1 MSERISEAEL
11 AIMEVLWA
19 EAPLTA
25 NDVAERIDK
34 GRGRGRGWSMATIK
48 TLLGRLLAKGVLG
61 HVEEGRRYL
70 YRPLVER
77 SAYVTH
83 ESTRLIERLF
93 AGRAVPL
100 VAHLAESGQ
109 LSAADIAE
117 LEALVRELKA

>member
-1 MSERISEAEL
+1 MSDRISEAEL
-11 AIMEVLWA
+11 AIMDVLWA

-34 GRGRGRGWSMATIK
+34 DRGWSLATIK

-61 HVEEGRRYL
+61 HVEDGRRYL

-83 ESTRLIERLF
+83 ESTRLIARLF
-93 AGRAVPL
+93 AGRAAPL

>member
-11 AIMEVLWA
+11 AVMEVLWDT
-19 EAPLTA
+19 APLTA
-25 NDVAERIDK
+25 ADVAERIDPA
-34 GRGRGRGWSMATIK
+34 RDWSLTTVK

-61 HVEEGRRYL
+61 HVEDGRRYR

-83 ESTRLIERLF
+83 ESTRLIDRLF
-93 AGRAVPL
+93 AGRAAPL
-100 VAHLAESGQ
+100 VAHLAENGQ

-117 LEALVRELKA
+117 LDALVRELKA

>member
-11 AIMEVLWA
+11 AIMDVLWA

-25 NDVAERIDK
+25 AEVAERIDPV
-34 GRGRGRGWSMATIK
+34 RDWSMTTIK

-83 ESTRLIERLF
+83 ESTRLIDRLF
-93 AGRAVPL
+93 AGRAAPL

>member
-25 NDVAERIDK
+25 NDVADRIDK
-34 GRGRGRGWSMATIK
+34 GRGWSMATVK

-83 ESTRLIERLF
+83 ESTRLIDRLF
-93 AGRAVPL
+93 AGRAAPL

-117 LEALVRELKA
+117 LEALMRELKA

>member
-1 MSERISEAEL
+1 MSDRISEAEL
-11 AIMEVLWA
+11 AIMDVLWA

-25 NDVAERIDK
+25 NDVADRIDK
-34 GRGRGRGWSMATIK
+34 GRGWSMATIK

-83 ESTRLIERLF
+83 ESTRLIDRLF
-93 AGRAVPL
+93 AGRAAPL